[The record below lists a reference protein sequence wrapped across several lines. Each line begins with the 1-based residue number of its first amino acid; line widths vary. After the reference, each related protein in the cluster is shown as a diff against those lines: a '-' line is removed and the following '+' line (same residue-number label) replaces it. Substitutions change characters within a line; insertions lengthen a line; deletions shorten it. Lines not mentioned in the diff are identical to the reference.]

1 MKRKKGVT
9 GVLLTIVSTLV
20 AVLFL
25 FPVIWALAVSFKKE
39 GTAVSNAIQWF
50 LPPYTAQNYPRV
62 LFDSK
67 VPLWLFNSVVIAL
80 VSTLLVVMLS
90 AMAAY
95 ALSKIRFKGSGL
107 VYLFFLIGLMVP
119 GEATISPLYIIC
131 NRLQLLDSYVG
142 IMAPTIAVSMNM
154 IILTNFFKGIP
165 DELIE
170 AAIIDGAGH
179 GKIFARL
186 ILPLSKPVLVTVA
199 IFAFMASWNNYLW
212 PFLCAMDENIFTLP
226 VGIPTFIGQYSI
238 DYVVPLTASMVASI
252 PAIVAYLLLE
262 RYIVE
267 GIAMTGVKG

>member
-39 GTAVSNAIQWF
+39 GTAVSNAIQCF

-119 GEATISPLYIIC
+119 GEATIIPLYIIC
-131 NRLQLLDSYVG
+131 NRLHLLDSYVG

>member
-1 MKRKKGVT
+1 MKRKKGVA

-39 GTAVSNAIQWF
+39 GNAVSNAIQWF

-95 ALSKIRFKGSGL
+95 ALSKIRFRGSGL

-119 GEATISPLYIIC
+119 GEATIIPLYIIC
-131 NRLQLLDSYVG
+131 NRLHLLDSYVG

>member
-1 MKRKKGVT
+1 
-9 GVLLTIVSTLV
+9 
-20 AVLFL
+20 
-25 FPVIWALAVSFKKE
+25 
-39 GTAVSNAIQWF
+39 
-50 LPPYTAQNYPRV
+50 
-62 LFDSK
+62 
-67 VPLWLFNSVVIAL
+67 
-80 VSTLLVVMLS
+80 
-90 AMAAY
+90 
-95 ALSKIRFKGSGL
+95 
-107 VYLFFLIGLMVP
+107 MVP
-119 GEATISPLYIIC
+119 GEATIIPLYIIC
-131 NRLQLLDSYVG
+131 NRLHLLDSYVG

>member
-1 MKRKKGVT
+1 MKRKKGVA

-95 ALSKIRFKGSGL
+95 ALSKIRFRGSGL

-119 GEATISPLYIIC
+119 GEATIIPVSYTHLDVYKRQGYHHAGLLQAAYVHSGGGYRNVERGGDLL
-131 NRLQLLDSYVG
+131 NRHGG
-142 IMAPTIAVSMNM
+142 IVQQ
-154 IILTNFFKGIP
+154 
-165 DELIE
+165 
-170 AAIIDGAGH
+170 
-179 GKIFARL
+179 
-186 ILPLSKPVLVTVA
+186 V
-199 IFAFMASWNNYLW
+199 
-212 PFLCAMDENIFTLP
+212 
-226 VGIPTFIGQYSI
+226 
-238 DYVVPLTASMVASI
+238 
-252 PAIVAYLLLE
+252 
-262 RYIVE
+262 
-267 GIAMTGVKG
+267 